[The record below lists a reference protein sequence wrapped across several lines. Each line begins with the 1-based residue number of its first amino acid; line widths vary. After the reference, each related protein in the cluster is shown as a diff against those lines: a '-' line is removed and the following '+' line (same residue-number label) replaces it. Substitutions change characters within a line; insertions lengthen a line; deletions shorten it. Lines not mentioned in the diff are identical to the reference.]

1 MSRLV
6 SRVKRIAV
14 AGLLLAGVLAGFH
27 ALSPTPQE
35 RLTAFDAVH
44 AVPDEDNAA
53 VLYAELLQGEPVSPS
68 ELAAE
73 LASLADAIQ
82 DPVSARESRAS
93 QTELRGLVPP
103 KGIHPNMVWS
113 AASHPWKSIEHP
125 ELKSWLDT
133 HRDRIERML
142 EAAQKPVC
150 RFPLSPEPG
159 QMGLFDVPLRAFRQS
174 VLLLCAA
181 AGNDLGE
188 GDVDAALE
196 KWHALMT
203 TGRHLRDQPNSSSLL
218 YGVVVEAM
226 ALDRFKEFVVEG
238 PATDRQLHD
247 VATECEKGDRPW
259 ESVRRDINRAR
270 DLASQ
275 VLEDQRSFKF
285 RMYTKYRRI
294 CYGER
299 GWFEGR
305 YCELCHRMLA
315 DRRGVRILIELRRF
329 KGRTG
334 RWPES
339 LDLIASS
346 LPAGSLIDPINGRF
360 YVYRL
365 SESGFSLYSIGL
377 NRLDE
382 NGRHTSIGPDDW
394 PIWPPKGRAGEPEP
408 QDMNEL

>member
-1 MSRLV
+1 LF
-6 SRVKRIAV
+6 
-14 AGLLLAGVLAGFH
+14 AGVLAGLH
-27 ALSPTPQE
+27 TLSPTPQE
-35 RLTAFDAVH
+35 RLAAFDAAH

-53 VLYAELLQGEPVSPS
+53 ILYAELLQGEQVPPS
-68 ELAAE
+68 ELAAALE
-73 LASLADAIQ
+73 SLADTIR
-82 DPVSARESRAS
+82 DPVAAREARACE
-93 QTELRGLVPP
+93 TELQELLPP
-103 KGIHPNMVWS
+103 KGIDPNMVWS
-113 AASHPWKSIEHP
+113 AALHPWKSVEHP

-142 EAAQKPVC
+142 EAAHKPAC
-150 RFPLSPEPG
+150 RFPLSPGPG
-159 QMGLFDVPLRAFRQS
+159 QMGLFDVSLRAFRQN

-188 GDVDAALE
+188 GNVDGALA
-196 KWHALMT
+196 KWHALMA

-238 PATDRQLHD
+238 SATDHQLQD
-247 VATECEKGDRPW
+247 IAGECEKGDRPW
-259 ESVRRDINRAR
+259 ESIRHDINRAR
-270 DLASQ
+270 DLASH
-275 VLEDQRSFKF
+275 VLEDRRSFKF
-285 RMYTKYRRI
+285 RIYTKYRRI

-305 YCELCHRMLA
+305 YRESYHRMLS

-329 KGRTG
+329 KDRTG

-339 LDLIASS
+339 LDWIASS
-346 LPAGSLIDPINGRF
+346 LPAGSLIDPINGRS

-365 SESGFSLYSIGL
+365 SETDFSLYSTGP

-382 NGRHTSIGPDDW
+382 NGRHTSSGPDDW
-394 PIWPPKGRAGEPEP
+394 PIWPPKGRNLKQETSEP
-408 QDMNEL
+408 